1 MTRHIERQRER
12 EALRPR
18 IIDAARALY
27 GEGGCDA
34 VTLRAVAG
42 RIGYSTTII
51 YKLFADKNELLRA
64 VTDEDFAGLTQ
75 ALGAGDRA
83 DASLPERVLG
93 LGRSLVA
100 FARQQPGHYYR
111 IFINPPPP
119 IAVEE
124 SAAERGNPD
133 QDAYAFARQLF
144 AALADS
150 SPAITVRDPDLLL
163 QMFWSAMHGAISLR
177 LVLADEPWVE
187 WQPLETL
194 VEQSLLALLYGIGAM
209 EKESK

>member
-34 VTLRAVAG
+34 LTLRAVAG

-64 VTDEDFAGLTQ
+64 VTDEDFASLTT
-75 ALGAGDRA
+75 ALAAGDR
-83 DASLPERVLG
+83 DDVSLPDRVVG
-93 LGRSLVA
+93 LALSLVQ

-119 IAVEE
+119 VTVEE
-124 SAAERGNPD
+124 SAAEHGNPD

-144 AALADS
+144 AALADND
-150 SPAITVRDPDLLL
+150 PRVTVRDPDLLL
-163 QMFWSAMHGAISLR
+163 QMFWSVMHGAIALR
-177 LVLADEPWVE
+177 LVLEKEPWVE
-187 WQPLETL
+187 WQPLETV
-194 VEQSLLALLYGIGAM
+194 VEQGVRTMLRGIGVTEAPG
-209 EKESK
+209 